1 VKQQGRGS
9 ARRKAGVSCDVPRLR
24 CPRCG
29 QWVLTT
35 GNLLSCFKGAPNGLL
50 ICGACSALLR
60 FSLAE
65 LTESEWHT
73 LTPDNLR
80 AIKNARHMA
89 REGRILNY
97 SMLRA
102 VRMRRKG

>member
-1 VKQQGRGS
+1 V
-9 ARRKAGVSCDVPRLR
+9 
-24 CPRCG
+24 
-29 QWVLTT
+29 TT
-35 GNLLSCFKGAPNGLL
+35 GNLLPVFKGAPDGLL

-65 LTESEWHT
+65 LTESEWHE

-89 REGRILNY
+89 RESRILNH
-97 SMLRA
+97 SMLRV
-102 VRMRRKG
+102 VRMRRKR